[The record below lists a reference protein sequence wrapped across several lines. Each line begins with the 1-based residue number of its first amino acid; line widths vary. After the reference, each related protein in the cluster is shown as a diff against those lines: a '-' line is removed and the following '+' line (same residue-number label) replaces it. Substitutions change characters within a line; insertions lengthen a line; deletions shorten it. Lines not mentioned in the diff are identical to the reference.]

1 MLLQSQNDAVC
12 DDGGQDHVLKRSEVV
27 KEQNIKTHKEER
39 HSKYY
44 LQFAKPATRSVS
56 FHGTSL

>member
-44 LQFAKPATRSVS
+44 LQFAKPANV
-56 FHGTSL
+56 